1 MEPTTTPPAPPA
13 APAAAAADAAPTAAP
28 ITYDDFMKVELRV
41 ATIKAAEEIP
51 KSSKLVKL
59 TVDLGD
65 EQRTIVAGIRKS
77 YAPEQLVGRQVVVV
91 ANLQPAKLMGV
102 ESQGMVLAVSQ
113 NGDAVLLHP
122 EHEVPPGTRVK

>member
-1 MEPTTTPPAPPA
+1 MEATTTETAG
-13 APAAAAADAAPTAAP
+13 PTP
-28 ITYDDFMKVELRV
+28 TITYDDFMKVQLRV
-41 ATIKAAEEIP
+41 ATIKQADEIP

-77 YAPEQLVGRQVVVV
+77 YSPEKLVGRQVVIV

-102 ESQGMVLAVSQ
+102 ESQGMVLAAAQ

>member
-1 MEPTTTPPAPPA
+1 MEPTATSPAAAAPAADA
-13 APAAAAADAAPTAAP
+13 APAAAQ

-65 EQRTIVAGIRKS
+65 QQRTIVAGIRKS

-102 ESQGMVLAVSQ
+102 ESQGMVLAASQ
-113 NGDAVLLHP
+113 DGDAVLLHP

>member
-1 MEPTTTPPAPPA
+1 MEPTAPSAP
-13 APAAAAADAAPTAAP
+13 APAAAAAPVAAQ

-41 ATIKAAEEIP
+41 ATVKAAEEIP

-77 YAPEQLVGRQVVVV
+77 YAPDQLVGRQVVIV

-102 ESQGMVLAVSQ
+102 ESQGMVLAASQ